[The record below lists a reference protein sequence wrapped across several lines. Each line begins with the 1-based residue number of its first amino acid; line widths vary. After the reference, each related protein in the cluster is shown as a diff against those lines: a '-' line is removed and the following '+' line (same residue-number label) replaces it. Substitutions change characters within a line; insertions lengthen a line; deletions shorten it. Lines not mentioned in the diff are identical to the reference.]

1 MRTVKRTLF
10 IEHHGRGGD
19 FAAPTDLA
27 YVPAFRIT
35 RAAQELT
42 EAPALQ
48 SHRLAAQLAHLRLFR
63 FRAAFSCARI
73 LCLRAIAVACARGC
87 RRLRDLARRAT
98 LRIV

>member
-1 MRTVKRTLF
+1 MRTVKRTLL
-10 IEHHGRGGD
+10 IKHDRRGGN
-19 FAAPTDLA
+19 FTAPTDLA

-35 RAAQELT
+35 RAAEELA

-48 SHRLAAQLAHLRLFR
+48 SHRLAAQLASFRLFR
-63 FRAAFSCARI
+63 FCAAFSCARI

-98 LRIV
+98 LRVV